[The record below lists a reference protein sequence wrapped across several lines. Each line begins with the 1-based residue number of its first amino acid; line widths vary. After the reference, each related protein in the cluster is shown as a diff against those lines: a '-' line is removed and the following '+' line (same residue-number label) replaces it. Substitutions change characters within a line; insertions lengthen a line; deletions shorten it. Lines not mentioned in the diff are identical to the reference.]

1 MSSSPPRERH
11 LDVRTVL
18 DYLDRKLDT
27 PGRREADGHLGRP
40 CATCRERVRSV
51 GEVLETMRNDRVGE
65 VPAWLHQ
72 RALDVFQAYAQP
84 SAARRLVEA
93 LAELVFDSLRSPIPA
108 AARRS
113 VGEAR
118 RLRFQLGAD
127 ALDLELEPEGSAT
140 QLLRGRLETEDPS
153 LWTLEILAGGER
165 VTARPDANGG
175 VLATDLPAGAL
186 QLRLEGPAGS
196 FRLPPV
202 EP

>member
-1 MSSSPPRERH
+1 MSPSPPRERH

-18 DYLDRKLDT
+18 DYLDRKLDAA
-27 PGRREADGHLGRP
+27 GRRQADGHLGRP
-40 CATCRERVRSV
+40 CAACRERVRSV
-51 GEVLETMRNDRVGE
+51 GELLETMRHDRAGE

-72 RALDVFQAYAQP
+72 RALDVFEAGEQP

-93 LAELVFDSLRSPIPA
+93 LAELVFDSLRSPMPA

-127 ALDLELEPEGSAT
+127 ALDLELEPEGGAT
-140 QLLRGRLETEDPS
+140 QLLRGRLETQDAA
-153 LWTLEILAGGER
+153 LWTLEILAGSER
-165 VTARPDANGG
+165 VTVRPDAGG
-175 VLATDLPAGAL
+175 GLLATGLPAGAL
-186 QLRLEGPAGS
+186 QLRLDGPAGS

>member
-1 MSSSPPRERH
+1 MSRSPTRERH

-18 DYLDRKLDT
+18 DYLDRKLDA
-27 PGRREADGHLGRP
+27 PGRREADRHLGRP
-40 CATCRERVRSV
+40 CAACRERVRSV
-51 GEVLETMRNDRVGE
+51 GELLETMRHDRAGE

-72 RALDVFQAYAQP
+72 RALDVFQAREQP

-93 LAELVFDSLRSPIPA
+93 LAELVFDSLRSPMPA
-108 AARRS
+108 SARRS

-127 ALDLELEPEGSAT
+127 ALDLELEPEGGAT
-140 QLLRGRLETEDPS
+140 QLLRGRLETQDPA

-165 VTARPDANGG
+165 VTTRPDASGG
-175 VLATDLPAGAL
+175 LLATDLPAGAL
-186 QLRLEGPAGS
+186 ELRLDGPAGS